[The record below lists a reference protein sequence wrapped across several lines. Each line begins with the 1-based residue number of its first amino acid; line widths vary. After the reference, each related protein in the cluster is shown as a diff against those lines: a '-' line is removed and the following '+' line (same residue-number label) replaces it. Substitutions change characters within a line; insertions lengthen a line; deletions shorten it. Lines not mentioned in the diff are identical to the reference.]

1 MDIDAINYRRAGSG
15 EPLVLIHGIGHRL
28 QAWDPIFDRLAAHHD
43 VIAIDLP
50 GFGQSP
56 VPAGGMPR
64 GMPATIKTIVPAL
77 AAFGLERPHVAGY
90 SLGGAI
96 SLELAAAG
104 VVASATAFSPAGFYT
119 TAERR
124 RALTTLRMLRA
135 NTYLP
140 APLLR
145 AALRSGFV
153 RAMSFAPLVAHP
165 RRLDPERAFGDAL
178 SLRRGRGFETVARA
192 ARNYRFDGSRL
203 RGSSVPVTVGWGD
216 RDRIFGVHQAER
228 VGKELPGARVVVM
241 PNCGHVPMSDDPD
254 LVASLILQTTGAL
267 PRVDTPVR
275 QRADRTEA
283 AEEPA

>member
-1 MDIDAINYRRAGSG
+1 MDIESINYRRAGSG

-28 QAWDPIFDRLAAHHD
+28 EAWEPVFDRLAAHHD

-50 GFGQSP
+50 GFGRSP
-56 VPAGGMPR
+56 VPSGGMPR
-64 GMPATIKTIVPAL
+64 GMPQTIEMLVPAL

-104 VVASATAFSPAGFYT
+104 AVASATAFSPAGFYT
-119 TAERR
+119 PAERR
-124 RALTTLRMLRA
+124 RALAILRMLRA

-140 APLLR
+140 TPLLR
-145 AALRSGFV
+145 LALRAEYI
-153 RAMSFAPLVAHP
+153 RAMSFAPLLAHP

-192 ARNYRFDGSRL
+192 ARDYRFDASRL
-203 RGSSVPVTVGWGD
+203 RGSSIPVTVAWGD

-228 VGKELPGARVVVM
+228 VRSALPDARVVTM
-241 PNCGHVPMSDDPD
+241 PDCGHVPMSDDPE
-254 LVASLILQTTGAL
+254 LVTNLILQTTGAL
-267 PRVDTPVR
+267 PRVDTPTP
-275 QRADRTEA
+275 QRR
-283 AEEPA
+283 EETAQETA